1 LSEED
6 EILESVKNAKARGTF
21 RIVDVL
27 ANRGYPRQDVK
38 IYMDE
43 EAAYQAAVIK
53 EQLEE
58 IDTKL
63 ASGKANPE
71 LEKKRDELIVE
82 QESYIDKIKESAF
95 TFHLVGISEG
105 KREEIYN
112 KAKKKYPVE
121 YEKNQDILRGET
133 KVTEK
138 DSPERD
144 ALFTDYLWMEHIESI
159 SDGDGNTQSDF
170 RYEDIR
176 TMRTS
181 LPLAAIAGVNQGIE
195 KLRISTAVFL
205 ANTAEDF
212 LAKP

>member
-1 LSEED
+1 LSEEN
-6 EILESVKNAKARGTF
+6 EIIDSVNAAKARGTF
-21 RIVDVL
+21 KIIDVL
-27 ANRGYPRQDVK
+27 ANRGYPKQDVK

-43 EAAYQAAVIK
+43 DSAYKASIIK
-53 EQLEE
+53 EELEK
-58 IDTKL
+58 IDL
-63 ASGKANPE
+63 DLSSGKSNPV
-71 LEKKRDELIVE
+71 LEKKRDELIAE
-82 QESYIDKIKESAF
+82 QEVYIDNIRKSIF

-105 KREEIYN
+105 KREELFS
-112 KAKKKYPVE
+112 KSKKKYPIE

-144 ALFTDYLWMEHIESI
+144 SLFTDYLWLEHIQSI
-159 SDGDGNTQSDF
+159 TDEEGSVHQDL

-181 LPLAAIAGVNQGIE
+181 LPLAAIAAINQAIE
-195 KLRISTAVFL
+195 KLRVSTAIFL